1 VYHNGLRTGW
11 LLISRSSAASPPLRL
26 RPTRMVECRFKGGPA
41 AFGPEAAAEWIPVTL
56 DAACTFCRI
65 IAGQAEASLVYRDD
79 SVTAFM
85 DIYPVTPG
93 HVLLVPN
100 THSPDLGHLPDEY
113 GGQLFVIGRRIA
125 QSMRRSG
132 LRCEGINFFPADGQA
147 AGQTVFHTH
156 LHIIPRF
163 DGDGFGFRRP
173 SGVGPPSREELQA
186 VAERLRSALRLSG
199 WAG

>member
-1 VYHNGLRTGW
+1 
-11 LLISRSSAASPPLRL
+11 
-26 RPTRMVECRFKGGPA
+26 
-41 AFGPEAAAEWIPVTL
+41 VTL
-56 DAACTFCRI
+56 DAACIFCRI

-85 DIYPVTPG
+85 DIHPVTPG

-100 THSPDLGHLPDEY
+100 THSPDLAHLSDEY

-132 LRCEGINFFPADGQA
+132 LRCEGVNLLLADGQA

-156 LHIIPRF
+156 LHIIPRNH
-163 DGDGFGFRRP
+163 DDGFGFRRP
-173 SGVGPPSREELQA
+173 LGGGPPSREDLQA
-186 VAERLRSALRLSG
+186 VAESLRNALRQSG
-199 WAG
+199 WAD